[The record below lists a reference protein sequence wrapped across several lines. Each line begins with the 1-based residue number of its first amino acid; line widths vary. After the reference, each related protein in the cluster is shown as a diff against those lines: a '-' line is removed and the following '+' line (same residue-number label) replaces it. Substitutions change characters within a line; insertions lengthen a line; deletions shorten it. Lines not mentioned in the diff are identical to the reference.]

1 MSEETARKLVAW
13 TLGQETIGTV
23 DFTGGSPEMNPNY
36 RWMVSAFVAGGR
48 HVITRCNPTIIEF
61 RERKTREDYSWVPG
75 FFAQHRL
82 EVIASLPCYLEENVD
97 RQRGKGA
104 YEGSIRGL
112 RALNAAGYG
121 RDPSLPLNLVYN
133 PVGPSLPPHQK
144 DLEADY
150 KRELE
155 VRFGIVFSRLW
166 TITNMPI
173 QRWRRD
179 LERSGELDRYMS
191 KLIDAFNPETLS
203 ALMCRQLVNVGP
215 DGRVYDCDFN
225 QALQLPVRGLE
236 DRFIWDLELSALVDR
251 DIVTGDHCYGC
262 AAGAG
267 SSCAGTL
274 V

>member
-1 MSEETARKLVAW
+1 
-13 TLGQETIGTV
+13 
-23 DFTGGSPEMNPNY
+23 
-36 RWMVSAFVAGGR
+36 
-48 HVITRCNPTIIEF
+48 
-61 RERKTREDYSWVPG
+61 
-75 FFAQHRL
+75 
-82 EVIASLPCYLEENVD
+82 
-97 RQRGKGA
+97 
-104 YEGSIRGL
+104 
-112 RALNAAGYG
+112 
-121 RDPSLPLNLVYN
+121 
-133 PVGPSLPPHQK
+133 
-144 DLEADY
+144 
-150 KRELE
+150 
-155 VRFGIVFSRLW
+155 
-166 TITNMPI
+166 
-173 QRWRRD
+173 
-179 LERSGELDRYMS
+179 MS